1 VKTYRPDIDGLRAI
15 AVLAVVL
22 YHFNILATFSK
33 SGFIGVDIFF
43 VISGYLITSIL
54 ISDTNSEHWIRRFY
68 ARRVKRIFPA
78 LILVLFFSIVAASL
92 ILIPIEFKI
101 FGREVFS
108 ASTFSS
114 NIFYFQQVGYFDY
127 SSHQKPLLHL
137 WSLVIEEQFYIFW
150 PILIWVISKL
160 RLKVTL
166 TLGIL
171 TLSSFLYCLWITT
184 YSQDLAFYSPFSR
197 AWELGVG
204 GLLATL
210 KFKESIKINRILGNL
225 GLFLLAISFV
235 LIDNEKTWPG
245 VFTILPVL
253 GTLAILAYSSHG
265 TFKHRILSNKILVY
279 IGRISFPLYLWHWP
293 LFVFFKIYKGDSPDR
308 YEKVSVFVL
317 SVLLASLTYHFLE
330 IPLKKSHF
338 ARSATRHLSIAMMLV
353 MISGVI
359 VASSNGFPARI
370 GNEKSQEVER
380 QISLMFAPPSF
391 QNQNCLDE
399 FPNPNS
405 KEYAWWFCRTS
416 SVKPPTILLWGNSF
430 ANQYFEGLAEN
441 RYFKSQSI
449 LSIGDCP
456 IQRQPELVAG
466 NPCAG
471 NLWKEQRN
479 FVKELIRSTPSIKYV
494 ILGGLKEATNNLD
507 NADLEATLTFLNEL
521 KIQSIVFYP
530 HLKPTKSIFSCV
542 DRPLIKATW
551 NCKVPISFRQKMK
564 SNFSSSL
571 TLITEK
577 FPATLVFDPN
587 NVFSDGATCEFLKD
601 GLPLLRDMV
610 PHLSLAGSRL
620 VAADFISWAQENLVF
635 SSTRPRD

>member
-1 VKTYRPDIDGLRAI
+1 MKTYRPDIDGLRAI

-33 SGFIGVDIFF
+33 SGFIGVDTFF

-68 ARRVKRIFPA
+68 VRRVRRIFPA
-78 LILVLFFSIVAASL
+78 LILVLFFSIVTASL

-114 NIFYFQQVGYFDY
+114 NIYYFQQVGYFDQ
-127 SSHQKPLLHL
+127 SSYQKPLLHL
-137 WSLVIEEQFYIFW
+137 WSLGIEEQFYIFW
-150 PILIWVISKL
+150 PILIWVILKFRL
-160 RLKVTL
+160 RATL
-166 TLGIL
+166 ILGIL
-171 TLSSFLYCLWITT
+171 TLSSFLYCLWISR

-204 GLLATL
+204 GLLATSKL
-210 KFKESIKINRILGNL
+210 REFSKTGRSLGNL
-225 GLFLLAISFV
+225 GLLLLAVSFV
-235 LIDNEKTWPG
+235 FIDNENTWPG
-245 VFTILPVL
+245 LFTILPVL
-253 GTLAILAYSSHG
+253 GALAILADSSQV
-265 TFKHRILSNKILVY
+265 TFKHRVLSNKILVY

-308 YEKVSVFVL
+308 YEKVSLFVI

-330 IPLKKSHF
+330 IPLKRSHF
-338 ARSATRHLSIAMMLV
+338 ARIGTRSLSIAMTLV

-359 VASSNGFPARI
+359 LTFSNGFAARI
-370 GNEKSQEVER
+370 GNEKSQERALQV
-380 QISLMFAPPSF
+380 SLNFTPPSF
-391 QNQNCLDE
+391 QDKNCLDK

-405 KEYAWWFCRTS
+405 KDYAWWFCRTS

-456 IQRQPELVAG
+456 IQRQPELKDG

-471 NLWKEQRN
+471 DLWKEQRN
-479 FVKELIRSTPSIKYV
+479 FVEEIIRSTPSIKYV
-494 ILGGLKEATNNLD
+494 IVAGLKEATNNSD
-507 NADLEATLTFLNEL
+507 KVDLEATLRLISEL
-521 KIQSIVFYP
+521 KIKSIVFYP
-530 HLKPTKSIFSCV
+530 HLKPTKSILSCM

-551 NCKVPISFRQKMK
+551 NCKVPISFRQKMN

-577 FPATLVFDPN
+577 FPATSIFDPN
-587 NVFSDGATCEFLKD
+587 NVFCDGTTCGFLKD
-601 GLPLLRDMV
+601 GLPLLRDTI
-610 PHLSLAGSRL
+610 PHISLAGSRL
-620 VAADFISWAQENLVF
+620 VAADFISWAQKNLVF